1 MSRLKNDLIRLSG
14 LGEENALRIL
24 AAVATVLGIAACSTP
39 GAGSSGDAKEMKLA
53 FDFTD
58 GNPAVLLKKLDN
70 VDLTRQQLIQSGVTP
85 KIVMTFRGNASYFT
99 QTNLGAIKET
109 ERADALKVAAKL
121 REMQRAPGVQGL
133 EQCNLPLADRKLNPA
148 DLMQEVKLVPNGW
161 IALGRY
167 QQQGYAYIA
176 P

>member
-1 MSRLKNDLIRLSG
+1 MRTPLLVATIAALTLSG
-14 LGEENALRIL
+14 
-24 AAVATVLGIAACSTP
+24 CSTTGTQP
-39 GAGSSGDAKEMKLA
+39 AGGSKEMKLA

-58 GNPAVLLKKLDN
+58 GNPVVLLNKLNN
-70 VDLTRQQLIQSGVTP
+70 VDVTRKQLIESGVTP
-85 KIVMTFRGNASYFT
+85 RIVMTFRGNASFFT
-99 QTNLGAIKET
+99 QTNLAAVKET

-121 REMQRAPGVQGL
+121 REMKTAPGVQGL

-161 IALGRY
+161 IALGAY

>member
-1 MSRLKNDLIRLSG
+1 MRSRTLVAPIA
-14 LGEENALRIL
+14 ALIL
-24 AAVATVLGIAACSTP
+24 AGCATTGP
-39 GAGSSGDAKEMKLA
+39 EMAGGSKEMKLA

-58 GNPAVLLKKLDN
+58 ASPVVLLNKLNN
-70 VDLTRQQLIQSGVTP
+70 VDITRRQLIESGITP
-85 KIVMTFRGNASYFT
+85 RIVMTFRGNASYFT
-99 QTNLGAIKET
+99 QTNLTQVKEAD
-109 ERADALKVAAKL
+109 RADALKVAAKL
-121 REMQRAPGVQGL
+121 REMKRAPGVQGL

-161 IALGRY
+161 IALGAY

>member
-1 MSRLKNDLIRLSG
+1 MRT
-14 LGEENALRIL
+14 RIF
-24 AAVATVLGIAACSTP
+24 VATMAALTLVGCATTGSEM
-39 GAGSSGDAKEMKLA
+39 AGGSKEMKLA

-58 GNPAVLLKKLDN
+58 GNPVVLLNKLNN
-70 VDLTRQQLIQSGVTP
+70 VDVTRKQLIESGVTP

-99 QTNLGAIKET
+99 QTNLAAVKET

-121 REMQRAPGVQGL
+121 REMHKAAGVQGL
-133 EQCNLPLADRKLNPA
+133 EQCNLPLADRKLKPA

-161 IALGRY
+161 IALGAY

>member
-1 MSRLKNDLIRLSG
+1 LQFSP
-14 LGEENALRIL
+14 
-24 AAVATVLGIAACSTP
+24 ATLVTKETRMRTQTLVTAIAAFALAGCATTSTEP
-39 GAGSSGDAKEMKLA
+39 GAAKEMKLA

-58 GNPAVLLKKLDN
+58 GNPVVLLNKLNN
-70 VDLTRQQLIQSGVTP
+70 VDVTRKQLIDSGITP

-99 QTNLGAIKET
+99 QTDLGAVQEKD
-109 ERADALKVAAKL
+109 RADALKVATKL
-121 REMQRAPGVQGL
+121 RELKKATGVQGL
-133 EQCNLPLADRKLNPA
+133 EQCNLPLADRKLKPA

-161 IALGRY
+161 IALGGY

>member
-1 MSRLKNDLIRLSG
+1 MTTRT
-14 LGEENALRIL
+14 L
-24 AAVATVLGIAACSTP
+24 AATIAALALAACATT
-39 GAGSSGDAKEMKLA
+39 GTETAGGSKEMKLA

-58 GNPAVLLKKLDN
+58 ANPVVLLNKLNN
-70 VDLTRQQLIQSGVTP
+70 VDVTRKQLIESGVTP

-99 QTNLGAIKET
+99 QTNLMAVKEAD
-109 ERADALKVAAKL
+109 RADALKVAAKL
-121 REMQRAPGVQGL
+121 REMKQAPGVQGL
-133 EQCNLPLADRKLNPA
+133 EQCNLPLADRKLKTA

-161 IALGRY
+161 IALGAY

>member
-1 MSRLKNDLIRLSG
+1 MNTRTVFLTLAAS
-14 LGEENALRIL
+14 IL
-24 AAVATVLGIAACSTP
+24 AGCA
-39 GAGSSGDAKEMKLA
+39 SSGGGSAADPREMKLA

-58 GNPAVLLKKLDN
+58 GNPVVLLNKLDN
-70 VDLTRQQLIQSGVTP
+70 VDVTRKQLIDAGITP

-99 QTNLGAIKET
+99 QTSLGAVKET

-121 REMQRAPGVQGL
+121 REMKKAPGIQGL
-133 EQCNLPLADRKLNPA
+133 EQCNLPLAGRKLKPA
-148 DLMQEVKLVPNGW
+148 DIMQEVKLVPNGW
-161 IALGRY
+161 IALGTY

>member
-1 MSRLKNDLIRLSG
+1 MI
-14 LGEENALRIL
+14 ALT
-24 AAVATVLGIAACSTP
+24 VMGCATTGTEIAGTP
-39 GAGSSGDAKEMKLA
+39 KEMKLA

-58 GNPAVLLKKLDN
+58 ASPVALLNKLNN
-70 VDLTRQQLIQSGVTP
+70 VDITRQQLIDSGITP

-99 QTNLGAIKET
+99 QTNLAMVKEG

-121 REMQRAPGVQGL
+121 REMKKSPGVQGL
-133 EQCNLPLADRKLNPA
+133 EQCNLPLADRKLKPA

-161 IALGRY
+161 IALGGY

>member
-1 MSRLKNDLIRLSG
+1 MRNRILIVLLGLSALSG
-14 LGEENALRIL
+14 W
-24 AAVATVLGIAACSTP
+24 ATAHAQAP
-39 GAGSSGDAKEMKLA
+39 GGAREMKLA

-58 GNPAVLLKKLDN
+58 ANPVVLLRKLEN
-70 VDLTRQQLIQSGVTP
+70 VETTRQQLIASGITP

-99 QTNLGAIKET
+99 QTDLSAIKES

-121 REMQRAPGVQGL
+121 REMKQAPGVQGL
-133 EQCNLPLADRKLNPA
+133 EQCNLPLADRKLKSS
-148 DLMQEVKLVPNGW
+148 DLMSEVKLVPNGW
-161 IALGRY
+161 IALGGY

>member
-1 MSRLKNDLIRLSG
+1 MRTRILVATMAALTLSG
-14 LGEENALRIL
+14 C
-24 AAVATVLGIAACSTP
+24 ATTGTEI
-39 GAGSSGDAKEMKLA
+39 AGSPKEMKLA

-58 GNPAVLLKKLDN
+58 ANPVVLLNKLNN
-70 VDLTRQQLIQSGVTP
+70 VDVTRKQLIESGVTP
-85 KIVMTFRGNASYFT
+85 KIVMTFRGNASFFT
-99 QTNLGAIKET
+99 QTNLAAVKES

-121 REMQRAPGVQGL
+121 REIKQAPGVQGL

-148 DLMQEVKLVPNGW
+148 DLLQEVKLVPNGW
-161 IALGRY
+161 IALGAY

>member
-1 MSRLKNDLIRLSG
+1 MR
-14 LGEENALRIL
+14 AQIL
-24 AAVATVLGIAACSTP
+24 VATIAALTLAGCATTDTGIAGST
-39 GAGSSGDAKEMKLA
+39 KEMKLA

-58 GNPAVLLKKLDN
+58 ANPVVLLNKLNN
-70 VDLTRQQLIQSGVTP
+70 VDVTRKQLIESGVTP
-85 KIVMTFRGNASYFT
+85 KIVMTFRGNASFFT
-99 QTNLGAIKET
+99 QTNLAAVKES

-121 REMQRAPGVQGL
+121 REMKQAPGVQGL

-161 IALGRY
+161 IALGAY

>member
-1 MSRLKNDLIRLSG
+1 MRNRT
-14 LGEENALRIL
+14 L
-24 AAVATVLGIAACSTP
+24 AATIAALTIAGCATT
-39 GAGSSGDAKEMKLA
+39 GTEIAGSPKEMKLA

-58 GNPAVLLKKLDN
+58 ASPVVLLNKLNN
-70 VDLTRQQLIQSGVTP
+70 VDVTRQQLIDNGITP
-85 KIVMTFRGNASYFT
+85 KIVMTFRGNASFFT
-99 QTNLGAIKET
+99 QTDLSAVKEA

-121 REMQRAPGVQGL
+121 REMKKAPGVQGL
-133 EQCNLPLADRKLNPA
+133 EQCNLPLADRKLKPA

-161 IALGRY
+161 IALGAY

>member
-1 MSRLKNDLIRLSG
+1 MKS
-14 LGEENALRIL
+14 RIL
-24 AAVATVLGIAACSTP
+24 VATMAMLTL
-39 GAGSSGDAKEMKLA
+39 AGCATTGTQTTGGSKEMKLA

-58 GNPAVLLKKLDN
+58 GNPVVLLNKLNN
-70 VDLTRQQLIQSGVTP
+70 VDVTRKQLIESAATP
-85 KIVMTFRGNASYFT
+85 KIVMTFRGNASFFT
-99 QTNLGAIKET
+99 QTNLAAVKESD
-109 ERADALKVAAKL
+109 RPDALKVAAKL
-121 REMQRAPGVQGL
+121 REMKTAPGVQGL

-161 IALGRY
+161 IALGAY

>member
-1 MSRLKNDLIRLSG
+1 MRAKSWGGDYMNI
-14 LGEENALRIL
+14 RIL
-24 AAVATVLGIAACSTP
+24 GATITAFAIAGCATSGTGSAA
-39 GAGSSGDAKEMKLA
+39 GANEMKLA

-70 VDLTRQQLIQSGVTP
+70 VDVTRRQLIANGVTP

-99 QTNLGAIKET
+99 QTNLAAVKEGD
-109 ERADALKVAAKL
+109 RADALKVAAKL
-121 REMQRAPGVQGL
+121 REMQKAPGVQGL
-133 EQCNLPLADRKLNPA
+133 EQCNLPLADRKLDPA
-148 DLMQEVKLVPNGW
+148 NLMQEVKLVPNGW
-161 IALGRY
+161 IALGAY

>member
-1 MSRLKNDLIRLSG
+1 MRI
-14 LGEENALRIL
+14 RIL
-24 AAVATVLGIAACSTP
+24 AATVAALGIAGCATTGTQSAG
-39 GAGSSGDAKEMKLA
+39 GANEMKLA

-58 GNPAVLLKKLDN
+58 ASPAVLLKKLDN
-70 VDLTRQQLIQSGVTP
+70 VDVTRKQLIASGVTP

-99 QTNLGAIKET
+99 QTNLAAVKEA

-121 REMQRAPGVQGL
+121 REMKRAPGVQGL

-161 IALGRY
+161 IALGAY

>member
-1 MSRLKNDLIRLSG
+1 MNIRFF
-14 LGEENALRIL
+14 AWFL
-24 AAVATVLGIAACSTP
+24 AMFAMAACGVA
-39 GAGSSGDAKEMKLA
+39 GAQNAGGANELKMA

-58 GNPAVLLKKLDN
+58 GNPVVLLKKLDN
-70 VDLTRQQLIQSGVTP
+70 VDTTRKQLIDSGVTP

-99 QTNLGAIKET
+99 QTNLSMVKDAD
-109 ERADALKVAAKL
+109 RADALKVAAKL
-121 REMQRAPGVQGL
+121 REMQKAPGVQGL